1 MKRFNDYGNDL
12 MAMVDCVLSPVQLRN
27 AGIRADFKATDE
39 CYEATINMPGVKKED
54 IELKFES
61 GYLIVSATQK
71 TEDEDNGEGYLLR
84 ERSVVSFERSF
95 SIGEDVKNDEIK
107 ASYTDGV
114 LKVTMPR
121 IPKPPV
127 KDNSIK
133 ID

>member
-27 AGIRADFKATDE
+27 AGIRADLKATDE

-95 SIGEDVKNDEIK
+95 SIGEDVKNDELK

-114 LKVTMPR
+114 LKVTLPR